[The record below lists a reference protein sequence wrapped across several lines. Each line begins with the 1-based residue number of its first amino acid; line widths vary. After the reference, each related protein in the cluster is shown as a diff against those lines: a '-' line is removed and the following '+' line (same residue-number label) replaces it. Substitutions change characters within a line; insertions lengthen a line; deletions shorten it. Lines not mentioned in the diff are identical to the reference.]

1 MSDLCENKRK
11 MCVNC
16 LIAFRKENA
25 TFFEGFGTTVFIPCK
40 IIHKLSLDLHRILL
54 PPPGDFSIGFHIFAY
69 LVFTAVVAVV
79 NLLDICSLPNLTFRT
94 SSCIFFDSRTFVK
107 IFTLSDTHF
116 SIVGHDGVLEPNGSV
131 TSSVELVGL
140 PDKSSPP
147 MTTIK

>member
-1 MSDLCENKRK
+1 M
-11 MCVNC
+11 
-16 LIAFRKENA
+16 F
-25 TFFEGFGTTVFIPCK
+25 TPCK
-40 IIHKLSLDLHRILL
+40 IIHKLSLDLHRELL

-69 LVFTAVVAVV
+69 LVFTAAV

-107 IFTLSDTHF
+107 IFILSDTHS

-140 PDKSSPP
+140 SDKSSPP

>member
-1 MSDLCENKRK
+1 MTYALLFEKGQKIVLLVSDLCENKRK

-25 TFFEGFGTTVFIPCK
+25 TFFEGFGTTVFTPCK
-40 IIHKLSLDLHRILL
+40 IIHKLSLDLHRELL

-69 LVFTAVVAVV
+69 LVFTAAV

-107 IFTLSDTHF
+107 IFTLSDILTLL
-116 SIVGHDGVLEPNGSV
+116 S
-131 TSSVELVGL
+131 
-140 PDKSSPP
+140 
-147 MTTIK
+147 